1 MAQTAELIAERFA
14 AWGEVPPI
22 VSQVFGAADP
32 AAMAAQLER
41 FCRQHLGAGIER
53 AEFFAASVGSVHGL
67 RLRDGRR
74 VVVKLHGPRTR
85 PAFLGAVQ
93 AVQRRL
99 ATDGFPAPAPLVAP
113 TAFGPGTAVAETL
126 LDRGAPPDAH
136 DPRVRRVMACELA
149 RFVARCRPLAG
160 LGHLRDHSMV
170 VAPGRLWPA
179 PHDDRFDFEATA
191 AGAEWIDAAAG
202 AAQAIADRLD
212 AGDRVVG
219 HADWR
224 AEHLRFDRGAL
235 SAVFDWDSVIVE
247 REPVLPGGAA
257 HGFTANFATAP
268 SRGQRPALSES
279 LAFIDEYEA
288 HRGPP
293 FSLQERQLALAALVY
308 SMAYAARC
316 EHSDAQLMSWGEP
329 TAPPDSARAFVAA
342 HAADLLGRAR
352 GRQPS

>member
-1 MAQTAELIAERFA
+1 VAQTAELIAERFA

-22 VSQVFGAADP
+22 VGQVFGAADP
-32 AAMAAQLER
+32 AAMAARLER
-41 FCRQHLGAGIER
+41 FCR
-53 AEFFAASVGSVHGL
+53 
-67 RLRDGRR
+67 
-74 VVVKLHGPRTR
+74 
-85 PAFLGAVQ
+85 
-93 AVQRRL
+93 
-99 ATDGFPAPAPLVAP
+99 
-113 TAFGPGTAVAETL
+113 
-126 LDRGAPPDAH
+126 
-136 DPRVRRVMACELA
+136 
-149 RFVARCRPLAG
+149 
-160 LGHLRDHSMV
+160 
-170 VAPGRLWPA
+170 
-179 PHDDRFDFEATA
+179 HDDRFDFVATA
-191 AGAEWIDAAAG
+191 AGAEWIDATAR

-247 REPVLPGGAA
+247 REPVLLGGAA
-257 HGFTANFATAP
+257 HGFTANFVTAP
-268 SRGQRPALSES
+268 SRGQRPALSDS
-279 LAFIDEYEA
+279 LASIDEYEA

-293 FSLQERQLALAALVY
+293 FSPQEQQLALAALVY